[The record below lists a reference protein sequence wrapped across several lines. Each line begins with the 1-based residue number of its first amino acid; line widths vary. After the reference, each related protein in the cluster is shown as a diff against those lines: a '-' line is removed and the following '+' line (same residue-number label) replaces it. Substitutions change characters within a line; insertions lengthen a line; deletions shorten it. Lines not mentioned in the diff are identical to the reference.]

1 MEVVSVG
8 LLGKFTYKILDA
20 NCIHKN
26 KTSLLLTPIY
36 MELLSYRLGF
46 ERDGNQEKP
55 RRVAIKSMD
64 KKKLP
69 LNKGAASDVMNEVKI
84 LSKLC
89 AILFI
94 RDLF

>member
-1 MEVVSVG
+1 MEVVSAG
-8 LLGKFTYKILDA
+8 LLGKFTYKIMDA
-20 NCIHKN
+20 NCIHYR
-26 KTSLLLTPIY
+26 TSLLFIPIY

-89 AILFI
+89 AIS
-94 RDLF
+94 

>member
-1 MEVVSVG
+1 MRTVSME
-8 LLGKFTYKILDA
+8 IL
-20 NCIHKN
+20 
-26 KTSLLLTPIY
+26 SLLLIPIY

>member
-1 MEVVSVG
+1 MVSVG
-8 LLGKFTYKILDA
+8 LLGKFTYKIPDA
-20 NCIHKN
+20 NCIHEN
-26 KTSLLLTPIY
+26 IIMFTPKY
-36 MELLSYRLGF
+36 MELLFYRLGF

-84 LSKLC
+84 LSKLY
-89 AILFI
+89 AIL
-94 RDLF
+94 

>member
-1 MEVVSVG
+1 MEVASAE
-8 LLGKFTYKILDA
+8 LLGKYTCKIPEASYLHE
-20 NCIHKN
+20 N
-26 KTSLLLTPIY
+26 SLMFTPIY
-36 MELLSYRLGF
+36 MQLLFYRLGF

-84 LSKLC
+84 LSKLY
-89 AILFI
+89 AIL
-94 RDLF
+94 

>member
-1 MEVVSVG
+1 MG

-26 KTSLLLTPIY
+26 IRRPVLLLTPIY

-89 AILFI
+89 AIL
-94 RDLF
+94 

>member
-1 MEVVSVG
+1 MVSVG

-26 KTSLLLTPIY
+26 IKTSLLLTPIY
-36 MELLSYRLGF
+36 MELFSYRLGF

>member
-1 MEVVSVG
+1 
-8 LLGKFTYKILDA
+8 
-20 NCIHKN
+20 
-26 KTSLLLTPIY
+26 
-36 MELLSYRLGF
+36 MELLFYRLGF

-84 LSKLC
+84 LSKLY
-89 AILFI
+89 AIL
-94 RDLF
+94 

>member
-1 MEVVSVG
+1 MVSVG

-26 KTSLLLTPIY
+26 NRTSLLLTPIY

-89 AILFI
+89 AIL
-94 RDLF
+94 

>member
-1 MEVVSVG
+1 
-8 LLGKFTYKILDA
+8 
-20 NCIHKN
+20 
-26 KTSLLLTPIY
+26 

-84 LSKLC
+84 LSKLYVIFNGPVLKI
-89 AILFI
+89 ILPCN
-94 RDLF
+94 LN